1 MLLTVVWHVVW
12 ERAQLSLY
20 NVHFSRNFGVRHVYT
35 CTVRLR
41 GQHDSWKHIMCTPES
56 VKLQPSSVAISTKS

>member
-20 NVHFSRNFGVRHVYT
+20 NVHFSRNLGVRQVYT

-41 GQHDSWKHIMCTPES
+41 GQHDSWKHIMCTSES
-56 VKLQPSSVAISTKS
+56 V